1 MGKFMATRLLQAVL
15 TLWAVSIVIFLI
27 PRVTGN
33 AADALLP
40 VEATA
45 EQREILIEDLGLN
58 RPLIVQYGTFMVDML
73 SLDFGTSFRNKLPV
87 RGMLGERLVNS
98 FYLGTASL
106 VVAIILA
113 VPLGTIA
120 ALNRGSVLDRSIMM
134 IPILGQS
141 MPSFWA
147 GILLILLFS
156 IFLGWLPAQSHDT
169 GDWKGY
175 LMPAVSLGWIIS
187 AGVTRLVRSSMLEVL
202 GSEYVKLARAKGVSE
217 WYVVFKHALRN
228 ALIPVVTFLGLTYGL
243 ILGAAISTETVFSWP
258 GMGRLAYEAVL
269 FRDFPLLQATTLV
282 WAAMIIAINLVVDLM
297 YGMLDPRIRVT

>member
-1 MGKFMATRLLQAVL
+1 VGKFMATRVLQALV

-27 PRVTGN
+27 PRLTGN

-40 VEATA
+40 VEATS
-45 EQREILIEDLGLN
+45 EQRELLIEKLGLN
-58 RPLIVQYGTFMVDML
+58 RPLIVQYGTFAADTL
-73 SLDFGTSFRNKLPV
+73 TLDFGTSFRNRLPV
-87 RGMLGERLVNS
+87 KSLLGERLINS

-106 VVAIILA
+106 FVAIALA
-113 VPLGTIA
+113 LPLGTLA
-120 ALNRGSVLDRSIMM
+120 ALNRGSALDRIVMM
-134 IPILGQS
+134 VPILGQS

-156 IFLGWLPAQSHDT
+156 VVLGWLPAQSHDT
-169 GDWKGY
+169 GDWKAY
-175 LMPAVSLGWIIS
+175 LMPAISLGWIIS

-269 FRDFPLLQATTLV
+269 FRDFPLLQATTIV
-282 WAAMIIAINLVVDLM
+282 WAGMIIGVNLLVDLT
-297 YGMLDPRIRVT
+297 YGILDPRIRVA

>member
-1 MGKFMATRLLQAVL
+1 MATRLLQACL

-45 EQREILIEDLGLN
+45 EQREILIENLGLN
-58 RPLIVQYGTFMVDML
+58 RPLIVQYGTFMGDIL
-73 SLDFGTSFRNKLPV
+73 TLDFGTSFRNKLPV
-87 RGMLGERLVNS
+87 RSMLGERLVNS

-106 VVAIILA
+106 VVAIALA

-120 ALNRGSVLDRSIMM
+120 ALNRGTVMDRSIMM

-169 GDWKGY
+169 TDWKGY
-175 LMPAVSLGWIIS
+175 LMPSISLGWIIS

-269 FRDFPLLQATTLV
+269 FRDFPLLQATTIV
-282 WAAMIIAINLVVDLM
+282 WATMIIGVNLIVDLM

>member
-1 MGKFMATRLLQAVL
+1 MATRLLQACL

-45 EQREILIEDLGLN
+45 EQREILIENLGLN
-58 RPLIVQYGTFMVDML
+58 RPLIVQYGTFMGDIL
-73 SLDFGTSFRNKLPV
+73 TLDFGTSFRNKLPV
-87 RGMLGERLVNS
+87 RSMLGERLVNS

-106 VVAIILA
+106 AVAIILA

-120 ALNRGSVLDRSIMM
+120 ALNRGTVMDRSIMM

-169 GDWKGY
+169 TDWKGY
-175 LMPAVSLGWIIS
+175 LMPSISLGWIIS

-269 FRDFPLLQATTLV
+269 FRDFPLLQATTIV
-282 WAAMIIAINLVVDLM
+282 WATMIIGVNLIVDLM

>member
-1 MGKFMATRLLQAVL
+1 MATRLFQAVL

-45 EQREILIEDLGLN
+45 EQREILIESLGLN
-58 RPLIVQYGTFMVDML
+58 RPLIVQYGTFMVDIL

-87 RGMLGERLVNS
+87 RSMLGERLVNS

-106 VVAIILA
+106 AVAIILA

-120 ALNRGSVLDRSIMM
+120 ALNRGTVMDRSIMM

-169 GDWKGY
+169 TDWKGY
-175 LMPAVSLGWIIS
+175 LMPSISLGWIIS

-269 FRDFPLLQATTLV
+269 FRDFPLLQATTIV
-282 WAAMIIAINLVVDLM
+282 WATMIIGVNLIVDLM